1 MRVWHQYLLNHSAAA
16 DDFVQWVD
24 DVKSTLQKEMMNAVK
39 LNNKDRVYDIAIE
52 MHVYDNM
59 QRSFLAERRELA
71 AIHPNERS

>member
-16 DDFVQWVD
+16 DDFVSWVD
-24 DVKSTLQKEMMNAVK
+24 DVKSALQKEMMNAVK

-59 QRSFLAERRELA
+59 RRSFLAEQRELA
-71 AIHPNERS
+71 AVHPNERS